1 MWFWRKTI
9 NEETRSAIK
18 AFFGRFMMLLRK
30 GKPDV
35 DESEG
40 CERRLLCVG
49 QRFGSSTPISG
60 LS

>member
-9 NEETRSAIK
+9 NEGTRSAIK
-18 AFFGRFMMLLRK
+18 AFFGGFMMLLRK

-40 CERRLLCVG
+40 GVKGGYYALDRDSAAV
-49 QRFGSSTPISG
+49 P
-60 LS
+60 